1 MVPFFDM
8 LKNFFKTAW
17 RNLVRSK
24 GYSAL
29 NILGL
34 ATGMAVTLLIGLWVV
49 HEYSYDKFLPDNE
62 QLYQV
67 RRNFNANGDTLNFT
81 STSLKLADALRE
93 QVPEIGYVAE
103 GNIWTSNG
111 LMVGDKKLYLR
122 GCIMGSE
129 FLTMF
134 RFPLLQGNAASVLKD
149 PYSIV
154 LTENTA
160 RSLFGDKNPIGRT
173 VRFDNKNDLKV
184 TGVLKDLPS
193 NSTFQF
199 NYLVPFSYA
208 EATES
213 YVREGRKYGF
223 SQNSFSIFV
232 KLKPGISYA
241 QVAPKIRDIEKT
253 EKGSINAMN
262 SNVILQP
269 MRNWHLYGN
278 YVNGKETG
286 GFVVYV
292 RLFSIIGSLVLL
304 IACIN
309 FVNLTTARSEKRAK
323 EVGIRKAIGSN
334 RKELVLQFLFESIL
348 LAFIAFLLSL
358 LMVTMALPAFNR
370 LTGDNMRI
378 PFSSSLFWLI
388 LLGSVFITAI
398 AAGSRPAFYL
408 SSFNPVKVLKGT
420 LQSGRAGTLPRK
432 ILVVLQFSCSVALI
446 ISTIIVYQQ
455 IQYARQRPIGLN
467 IDRLL
472 MTNMNQDL
480 EKNYTALRDDLLRE
494 GLAESVTTAS
504 SPATNI
510 YWHSDVDKW
519 PGKRAGE
526 TIEMGTIITTEG
538 YFKTLGISLKEG
550 RGFENNSDTASIIFN
565 EMAIQQMRI
574 KNPLNQ
580 VVSFQGSNRR
590 IVGIAKNALMVS
602 PFSPAD
608 PTAFLFGTGPQ
619 GNIMYRLSSRIN
631 TEEALARLTILF
643 NKYNPAYPYTYQ
655 FADQDY
661 ARKFSLELLVGK
673 LAAIFAG
680 LAIFISCLGLF
691 GMAAYIAEQRTREI
705 GIRKVLGASVSQLC
719 LLLSKDFIL
728 LVIVS
733 CVIASPIA
741 LYFLTDWLQ
750 KYDYRITIG
759 PWAFVGAAGAA
770 LVITLLTISFQ
781 AIRAA
786 IANPVKSLKAE

>member
-1 MVPFFDM
+1 M